1 MMAALPDPTGGA
13 GAIFG
18 WISGHVLGGA
28 ASDLALAPINALA
41 SSIANA
47 VGQLLVTLGTL
58 WISLDVPNVWTGG
71 TTSGTVAFLHSEVAP
86 LVGLLAV
93 LGIIIGAV
101 RMAVAQRGQPGI
113 DLVQGIF
120 ILVLVTGCGVPIIGM
135 LTSGADAWA
144 HSIIEN
150 ATNGTDF
157 GRNIA
162 SMLALA
168 GPRLAPALTIM
179 FGIVAVCVSG
189 LMICLLAFRAAM
201 LVMLAGFLPIA
212 AAMTTTQAGREH
224 MRKYLAWVIAFVA
237 WKPCAALIYAAAFR
251 LLGTHNLDATGAGS
265 VLIGVTLMTMAILAL
280 PALLRFLVPAV
291 AALHA
296 SSPTTAAAVAAS
308 SMPPGAKMLRHAQHV
323 AAGAG
328 AVAGVRGP
336 SGAQGGPSGPT
347 GPSGSASPPT
357 PPAVPPTPPVRP
369 PSPVT

>member
-93 LGIIIGAV
+93 LGIIIGA
-101 RMAVAQRGQPGI
+101 
-113 DLVQGIF
+113 
-120 ILVLVTGCGVPIIGM
+120 
-135 LTSGADAWA
+135 
-144 HSIIEN
+144 
-150 ATNGTDF
+150 
-157 GRNIA
+157 
-162 SMLALA
+162 
-168 GPRLAPALTIM
+168 
-179 FGIVAVCVSG
+179 
-189 LMICLLAFRAAM
+189 
-201 LVMLAGFLPIA
+201 
-212 AAMTTTQAGREH
+212 
-224 MRKYLAWVIAFVA
+224 
-237 WKPCAALIYAAAFR
+237 
-251 LLGTHNLDATGAGS
+251 GS

-308 SMPPGAKMLRHAQHV
+308 SMPPGAKMLRHAHHV

-357 PPAVPPTPPVRP
+357 PPATPPTPPVRP

>member
-1 MMAALPDPTGGA
+1 
-13 GAIFG
+13 
-18 WISGHVLGGA
+18 
-28 ASDLALAPINALA
+28 
-41 SSIANA
+41 
-47 VGQLLVTLGTL
+47 
-58 WISLDVPNVWTGG
+58 
-71 TTSGTVAFLHSEVAP
+71 
-86 LVGLLAV
+86 
-93 LGIIIGAV
+93 
-101 RMAVAQRGQPGI
+101 
-113 DLVQGIF
+113 
-120 ILVLVTGCGVPIIGM
+120 
-135 LTSGADAWA
+135 
-144 HSIIEN
+144 
-150 ATNGTDF
+150 
-157 GRNIA
+157 
-162 SMLALA
+162 
-168 GPRLAPALTIM
+168 
-179 FGIVAVCVSG
+179 VAVCVSG

-308 SMPPGAKMLRHAQHV
+308 SMPPGAKMLRHAHHV

-357 PPAVPPTPPVRP
+357 PPATPPTPPVRP